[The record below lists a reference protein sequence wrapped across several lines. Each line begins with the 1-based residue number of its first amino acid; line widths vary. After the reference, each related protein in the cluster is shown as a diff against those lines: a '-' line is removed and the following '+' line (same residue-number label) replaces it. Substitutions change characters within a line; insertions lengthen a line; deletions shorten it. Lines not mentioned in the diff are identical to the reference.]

1 MTHGFVEKL
10 AQPVEVLEPEQQ
22 QQVDACW
29 QRARKHWSHFLLLGE
44 PRATK
49 QSGPLA
55 YINLI
60 DRQVWFNAREL
71 RSRKLV
77 DSLEAVLAHEVGHHV
92 RYPGSLSVSARMRMM
107 EKTLLPLGDYSLI
120 NVFCDLLINEQ
131 LGGDEAL
138 RPQLIAIY
146 RAFQKDYR
154 WKQDPAFF
162 FYLSVYEELWRLEP
176 GHLMG
181 PEHTAFAKQFPNARA
196 DAQLMAQNLFHL
208 GPNVYTQFLYFLSIC
223 ARYVQPMRGELP
235 KSTDPQD
242 CCKDEPRPE
251 DWAEA
256 LTPGAREKE
265 AVRRALAEGWLDKEN
280 ADRLVGDK
288 SRERR
293 IASLPGQG
301 QANAEAVPEIMAAYY
316 RQEAERYLL
325 RPPDR
330 LHLGEAVVPTTLE
343 EWELGD
349 ALPAVDWLATL
360 ALRGDRLGAVLP
372 LKRERIADYEG
383 LDVPL
388 WQPRVEIYLDVS
400 GSMPDPRTTLNA
412 MTLAAQ
418 ILCVGAV
425 RAGGWVRALLYS
437 TDALT
442 YWEWCRSEVVMSR
455 FLMHY
460 IGGGTRFP
468 FARLEES
475 VREQRG
481 HQPTRVV
488 ITDRDFDANH
498 DEAPGHARIFA
509 EAAEASAPLVLLLH
523 HPAPERV
530 SRYRQQGARVAEVME
545 LEDFPKVAAALAH
558 ALFQEE
564 RHVAP

>member
-1 MTHGFVEKL
+1 MTDAAL
-10 AQPVEVLEPEQQ
+10 QQTPVHEALEPELQ
-22 QQVDACW
+22 QQVDVCW
-29 QRARKHWSHFLLLGE
+29 RRAQGHWSHFLLLGE
-44 PRATK
+44 PRAAK
-49 QSGPLA
+49 QGCALA
-55 YINLI
+55 HINLI
-60 DRQVWFNAREL
+60 SRQVWFNAREL
-71 RSRKLV
+71 RERHLL

-92 RYPGSLSVSARMRMM
+92 RYPGSLGVSARMRMM

-131 LGGDEAL
+131 LGADETL

-181 PEHTAFAKQFPNARA
+181 RESAAFSKQFPDARA

-223 ARYVQPMRGELP
+223 TRYVQPMKGELP
-235 KSTDPQD
+235 ESTDPQA
-242 CCKDEPRPE
+242 CCKDAPRPE

-288 SRERR
+288 CRERR

-301 QANAEAVPEIMAAYY
+301 TADAEAVPEVMAAYY
-316 RQEAERYLL
+316 RQEAERHLL

-349 ALPAVDWLATL
+349 ALPTVDWLATL
-360 ALRGDRLGAVLP
+360 ALRGDRLGAVMP

-383 LDVPL
+383 MDVPL

-400 GSMPDPRTTLNA
+400 GSMPDPRATLNA

-437 TDALT
+437 TDFVA
-442 YWEWCRSEVVMSR
+442 YWTWCRSELEMSR

-468 FARLEES
+468 FARLADS

-481 HQPTRVV
+481 RQPTRVV
-488 ITDRDFDANH
+488 ITDRDFDTNH
-498 DEAPGHARIFA
+498 DEDASHARIFA
-509 EAAEASAPLVLLLH
+509 EAADASAPLVLLLH
-523 HPAPERV
+523 HPDPERV
-530 SRYRQQGARVAEVME
+530 SRYRKQGARVAEVME
-545 LEDFPKVAAALAH
+545 LEHFPKVAAALAH

>member
-1 MTHGFVEKL
+1 MRGTAHRE
-10 AQPVEVLEPEQQ
+10 PVPEVLEPALQA
-22 QQVDACW
+22 QVDACW
-29 QRARKHWSHFLLLGE
+29 PRAQGHWSHFLLLGE
-44 PRATK
+44 PRAAK
-49 QSGPLA
+49 QGCELA
-55 YINLI
+55 HISFLT
-60 DRQVWFNAREL
+60 RQVWFNARVL
-71 RSRKLV
+71 REKQLLG
-77 DSLEAVLAHEVGHHV
+77 SLEAVLAHEVGHHV
-92 RYPGSLSVSARMRMM
+92 RYPGSLSVSARLRML
-107 EKTLLPLGDYSLI
+107 EKTLLPLEDYSLI

-131 LGGDEAL
+131 LGADEPL
-138 RPQLIAIY
+138 RAQIIDIY

-162 FYLSVYEELWRLEP
+162 FYLAVYEERWQLEP

-181 PEHTAFAKQFPNARA
+181 PEAAAFAKQFPDARA
-196 DAQLMAQNLFHL
+196 DARLMAQNLFHL
-208 GPNVYTQFLYFLSIC
+208 GPNLYTQFLYFLSVC
-223 ARYVQPMRGELP
+223 LRYVQPVRGDVP
-235 KSTDPQD
+235 RSTDPQD

-265 AVRRALAEGWLDKEN
+265 AVRRALAEGWLEKED
-280 ADRLVGDK
+280 AERLVGEK
-288 SRERR
+288 CRERR

-301 QANAEAVPEIMAAYY
+301 TANAEAVPEVMAAYY
-316 RQEAERYLL
+316 RQEAERHLL

-360 ALRGDRLGAVLP
+360 ALRGDRLGAVMP

-400 GSMPDPRTTLNA
+400 GSMPDPRATLNA

-437 TDALT
+437 TDFVA
-442 YWEWCRSEVVMSR
+442 YWNWCRSELEMSR

-460 IGGGTRFP
+460 IGGGTNFP
-468 FARLEES
+468 FTRLAES
-475 VREQRG
+475 LREQRG
-481 HQPTRVV
+481 RQPTRVI

-498 DEAPGHARIFA
+498 DANPAHARIFA
-509 EAAEASAPLVLLLH
+509 EAAESSAPLVLLLH
-523 HPAPERV
+523 HPVPERV
-530 SRYRQQGARVAEVME
+530 SRYRKQGARVAEVME
-545 LEDFPKVAAALAH
+545 LEHFPKVAAALAH
-558 ALFQEE
+558 ALFQED